1 MCSGVFANNLSDGI
15 IWWHLLVKQYQLFRI
30 ALFKGNILYIS
41 HRIFVWFFFRSG
53 RFRTMKCSWCMHK
66 WNYVCQQQFYALKWM
81 ILLKLSH
88 FQATAR
94 ERERKKAE
102 FFRLCNRWVQCASFK
117 HHFASKLKYIY
128 GNTGNGKIVMQNHRI
143 SYWKKNQFY
152 MSLLSLR
159 SLEYDCMKLILRD
172 WFWLTSKDKSNGL
185 NSNSNDE
192 TMIYV
197 YQFAKLSS
205 TWHSF
210 DICVFES
217 SSTHRNQSEILSV
230 KFGIF
235 SLNWKWKCIES

>member
-94 ERERKKAE
+94 ERERKRAE

-117 HHFASKLKYIY
+117 HHFASELKYIY

-143 SYWKKNQFY
+143 SYWKKINFTCLCFPYARLNTIAWNSFWETDFDSHRKINQMVWIQIRMVKLWFTFI
-152 MSLLSLR
+152 SLLSWVQHGIH
-159 SLEYDCMKLILRD
+159 LISVFLNPVQHTEISQR
-172 WFWLTSKDKSNGL
+172 FCLSNLGY
-185 NSNSNDE
+185 S
-192 TMIYV
+192 
-197 YQFAKLSS
+197 
-205 TWHSF
+205 H
-210 DICVFES
+210 
-217 SSTHRNQSEILSV
+217 
-230 KFGIF
+230 
-235 SLNWKWKCIES
+235 